1 MEVLKRLQNI
11 CGHFWQCSEVFW
23 KLLEIFSRNPS
34 HGKVKISC
42 IWLRNSWQVHTV
54 CILAGAHQSGYPT
67 PRGGTRDFR
76 WRGWSNGAKSEDPKK
91 SLGLPAKTKKIPGP
105 KINPQ
110 KIPCR
115 FCGNSSDGKA
125 NWLNWSGWSLV
136 HGRAPRDNAD
146 YCITRAM

>member
-1 MEVLKRLQNI
+1 MEKGLKPWWIYRTPGNIGTDVINVLLNTRENKKREWVWTVQWGNKS
-11 CGHFWQCSEVFW
+11 GHVG
-23 KLLEIFSRNPS
+23 L
-34 HGKVKISC
+34 
-42 IWLRNSWQVHTV
+42 
-54 CILAGAHQSGYPT
+54 LAGSVPFLKPLGGGG
-67 PRGGTRDFR
+67 GGTRDFK
-76 WRGWSNGAKSEDPKK
+76 WRGWSNGAKSQDPKK
-91 SLGLPAKTKKIPGP
+91 SLGLPAKPKKISGP